1 MTYTAEPDPA
11 CYPGSTVLINLLDIR
26 DQTLLEEAE
35 LAFFMTR
42 AEEPLPAGALDAQHY
57 LRLHRHLFQDVYAW
71 AGRIRAI
78 RIGMG
83 ANWFCYP
90 EYIAAEMQR
99 VFAELGD
106 VDALQHMPSLDFAR
120 RAGHFLADLNA
131 IHPFREGNGR
141 TQLSFLAMLAEHGGF
156 SFDADVLQKE
166 RVIGAMIESF
176 SGNEEP
182 LIGLI
187 EDIIA

>member
-26 DQTLLEEAE
+26 DQALLEEAE

-42 AEEPLPAGALDAQHY
+42 AEEPLPAGELDVQHY
-57 LRLHRHLFQDVYAW
+57 LRLHHHLFQDVYAW
-71 AGRIRAI
+71 AGRIRSI
-78 RIGMG
+78 RIGKG
-83 ANWFCYP
+83 GNWFCYP
-90 EYIAAEMQR
+90 EYIAAEMRR
-99 VFAELGD
+99 VFTELGD
-106 VDALQHMPSLDFAR
+106 VDALQHMASVEFAR
-120 RAGHFLADLNA
+120 RTGHFLADLNA

>member
-1 MTYTAEPDPA
+1 VTYTAEPDPA
-11 CYPGSTVLINLLDIR
+11 CYPGSPVLINLLGIR
-26 DQTLLEEAE
+26 DQALLEEAE
-35 LAFFMTR
+35 LAFFLTR
-42 AEEPLPAGALDAQHY
+42 ADEPLPVGELDARHY

-71 AGRIRAI
+71 AGQIRTI
-78 RIGMG
+78 RIGKG
-83 ANWFCYP
+83 SNWFCYP

-106 VDALQHMPSLDFAR
+106 VDALQHMTSAGFAR
-120 RAGHFLADLNA
+120 HAGHFLADLNA

-156 SFDADVLQKE
+156 AFDADVLQKE
-166 RVIGAMIESF
+166 RVLGAMIESF

-187 EDIIA
+187 GDIIA